1 MGLVLA
7 SSSPR
12 RKKLMEEAGYHF
24 RVMEPA
30 SVEIHSGPPW
40 ELVVEN
46 ARRKALS
53 VGGGVNDVVIGADT
67 VVLCGGTVLG
77 KPGDEEDARRMLH
90 LQMRAPQKVYSG
102 LAVHDAEKGKIV
114 TGYEVSAVVMSGGA
128 EAVETYISSGMWK
141 GKAGSFGIQDDSHL
155 GIRVISG
162 EKDNVTGMP
171 MVLLERLLSLI
182 GFSRGGSDISGDGSP
197 VGRSVTGREGGS
209 Q

>member
-12 RKKLMEEAGYHF
+12 RKKIMEEAGYRF
-24 RVMEPA
+24 RVMKPA
-30 SVEIHSGPPW
+30 PAEILSGPPW

-53 VGGGVNDVVIGADT
+53 VREGVNDVVIGADT
-67 VVLCGGTVLG
+67 VVLHRGTVLG
-77 KPGDEEDARRMLH
+77 KPRDEEDARRMLD
-90 LQMRAPQKVYSG
+90 LQMGSPQKVYSG
-102 LAVHDAEKGKIV
+102 LAIHDAEKGKIV
-114 TGYEVSAVVMSGGA
+114 TGYEVSTVVMSGGA
-128 EAVETYISSGMWK
+128 EAVETYISSGRWK

-155 GIRVISG
+155 GIRLISG

-171 MVLLERLLSLI
+171 MVLLGRLLSLL
-182 GFSRGGSDISGDGSP
+182 GFRCGGSDLSGDGLP
-197 VGRSVTGREGGS
+197 GVRSVTGKEGGS